1 MMDETLFCPFTR
13 QPCMG
18 RDCACAVYATRGAIA
33 YGLTRRWWC
42 GLVPYQDEGCQPPID
57 EEPMDEEPNDNRKD

>member
-1 MMDETLFCPFTR
+1 MDETLFCPFTR

-18 RDCACAVYATRGAIA
+18 RDCACAVYTIRGAIA

-42 GLVPYQDEGCQPPID
+42 GLVPYYEGRQSPIY